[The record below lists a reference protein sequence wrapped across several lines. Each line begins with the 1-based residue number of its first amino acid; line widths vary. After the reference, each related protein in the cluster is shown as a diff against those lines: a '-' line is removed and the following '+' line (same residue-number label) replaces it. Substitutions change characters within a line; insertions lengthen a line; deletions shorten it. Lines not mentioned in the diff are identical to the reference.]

1 MSLVWFSLSKRG
13 ARSCTTCMRVRQP
26 YSARSLTTGRLR
38 TSSGIIDQLRHHV
51 AQLVDLPLSRDMTRD
66 TARILN
72 VLLAVEHLP
81 DALRLRPHR
90 IPHVHGEDEGAMTRV
105 VVEDRLGRRVG
116 ENSAVPIELAIDA
129 YGRKG
134 RRQCA

>member
-1 MSLVWFSLSKRG
+1 
-13 ARSCTTCMRVRQP
+13 MRVRQP
-26 YSARSLTTGRLR
+26 YSASSLTTGRLR
-38 TSSGIIDQLRHHV
+38 TSSGINSTSSDTTWRSLWTCRC
-51 AQLVDLPLSRDMTRD
+51 RDMTRD
-66 TARILN
+66 AARILN
-72 VLLAVEHLP
+72 VLVAMEHLP